1 MTFQWGF
8 FSDVDIES
16 ERFRVLG
23 GYLRDISAAVWSM
36 LRKRAYEG
44 RLSYLPL
51 QDDSSPTIEE
61 ESMRKTDNNETNGE
75 TATSSNWQG
84 PPDDLLPLNLSD
96 PVPSTWKTIEGNF
109 VSLLVMLCACVTDF
123 YTVLPDLSIG
133 SGEIGIL
140 YSLDDITRWEMF
152 NQMTSGNGRFS
163 EFESV
168 HQIRTRAFR
177 LEPITPGRIS
187 MDGELLEEYGP
198 CQFQL
203 HSNLLHVFSRKRR
216 S

>member
-23 GYLRDISAAVWSM
+23 GYLRDISAAFWSM
-36 LRKRAYEG
+36 LRKNAYEG

-51 QDDSSPTIEE
+51 QDDSSPIIEE
-61 ESMRKTDNNETNGE
+61 DRMRTTVNNETNDE
-75 TATSSNWQG
+75 TATLSNCQG
-84 PPDDLLPLNLSD
+84 PPDDLLPPSLSD

-109 VSLLVMLCACVTDF
+109 VSLLAMLCACVTDF
-123 YTVLPDLSIG
+123 YSVLPDLSIG

-140 YSLDDITRWEMF
+140 YSLDNITRWEIF
-152 NQMTSGNGRFS
+152 NQMTSGNGRYP

-177 LEPITPGRIS
+177 LEPMTSAGRIT
-187 MDGELLEEYGP
+187 MDGELLEYGP
-198 CQFQL
+198 CQFQI
-203 HSNLLHVFSRKRR
+203 HSNLMHAFSRKRR

>member
-1 MTFQWGF
+1 MFMTFQWGI
-8 FSDVDIES
+8 FSDADIES
-16 ERFRVLG
+16 EKFRVLG
-23 GYLRDISAAVWSM
+23 GYLRDVSAALW
-36 LRKRAYEG
+36 LLLQKRAYEG

-51 QDDSSPTIEE
+51 QDDSSPIIEE
-61 ESMRKTDNNETNGE
+61 ESMCTTVNNEANGE

-84 PPDDLLPLNLSD
+84 PLDDLLPPNLSD

-109 VSLLVMLCACVTDF
+109 VSLVAVLCACVADF

-133 SGEIGIL
+133 SGEMGIL
-140 YSLDDITRWEMF
+140 YALDNITRWELF
-152 NQMTSGNGRFS
+152 NQLTSGSGRYP

-177 LEPITPGRIS
+177 LEPITPGRITV
-187 MDGELLEEYGP
+187 DGELLEYGP

-203 HSNLLHVFSRKRR
+203 HSNLMRAFSRKR

>member
-23 GYLRDISAAVWSM
+23 GYLRDISAAFWSM
-36 LRKRAYEG
+36 LRKNAYEG

-51 QDDSSPTIEE
+51 QDDSSPIIEE
-61 ESMRKTDNNETNGE
+61 DMMRTTVNNETNDE
-75 TATSSNWQG
+75 TATSSNCQG
-84 PPDDLLPLNLSD
+84 PPDDLLPPSLSD

-109 VSLLVMLCACVTDF
+109 VSLLAMLCACVTDF
-123 YTVLPDLSIG
+123 YSVLPDLSIG

-140 YSLDDITRWEMF
+140 YSLDNITRWEIF
-152 NQMTSGNGRFS
+152 NQMTSGNGRYP

-177 LEPITPGRIS
+177 LEPMTSAGRIT
-187 MDGELLEEYGP
+187 MDGELLEYGP
-198 CQFQL
+198 CQFQI
-203 HSNLLHVFSRKRR
+203 HSNLMHAFSRKRR